1 MENTITNP
9 KIWTKQQVEEAEHLA
24 KIGFTRPN
32 VLNEAALDEEVI
44 EVLVEVYKEENAEQT
59 EAQKEAIRNMKKEK
73 KRVLYAWNEGER
85 RKLTL

>member
-44 EVLVEVYKEENAEQT
+44 EVLVEVYKEEENAEQT
-59 EAQKEAIRNMKKEK
+59 EAKTAKAAASTRTAGCSQ
-73 KRVLYAWNEGER
+73 
-85 RKLTL
+85 